1 MPTPCLTD
9 FIVYHDSNLKTYT
22 ERMGNLCKVI
32 LFCFLNQNLFR
43 ILSRKL
49 KIEISAISQVT
60 EFAISSSSSDKDPF
74 TILTLRISAIG
85 TGVEDKCD
93 RNRSGVCVP
102 WSMEAQRCLVN
113 CTSASGRTGLSVSNQ
128 SPLRTCSCLQ
138 KRGRQY
144 STLNHLFSFSLK
156 ALYLCGT

>member
-1 MPTPCLTD
+1 MPTACLTYL
-9 FIVYHDSNLKTYT
+9 IVYHGSNMKTYT

-49 KIEISAISQVT
+49 RIEIFAISQVT
-60 EFAISSSSSDKDPF
+60 EFAISSSSSDKVSLYDPR
-74 TILTLRISAIG
+74 T
-85 TGVEDKCD
+85 EDQCD
-93 RNRSGVCVP
+93 QNRSGVCMP
-102 WSMEAQRCLVN
+102 WSMEAQKCLVN
-113 CTSASGRTGLSVSNQ
+113 CISSSGRAELSVSNQ

-144 STLNHLFSFSLK
+144 STLNHLFSFLPQSSLP
-156 ALYLCGT
+156 LCGM